1 MHNKSILLYGKQRVR
16 KKIIELEMVIKNEAL
31 INKEFKIENAKIKL
45 EVNSLMKINQDYA
58 QKIAQLEL
66 LIDQMH
72 RDYYSKYVDKK
83 N

>member
-1 MHNKSILLYGKQRVR
+1 MESKELE
-16 KKIIELEMVIKNEAL
+16 KKIIELD
-31 INKEFKIENAKIKL
+31 KEFKIENAKIKL

>member
-1 MHNKSILLYGKQRVR
+1 MESKELE
-16 KKIIELEMVIKNEAL
+16 KKIIELEMVFKNEVL

>member
-1 MHNKSILLYGKQRVR
+1 MYNKSILLYGKQRVR
-16 KKIIELEMVIKNEAL
+16 KKIIELEMVIKNEVL

>member
-1 MHNKSILLYGKQRVR
+1 MESKELE
-16 KKIIELEMVIKNEAL
+16 KKIIELKMVIKNEVL

>member
-1 MHNKSILLYGKQRVR
+1 MENKELER
-16 KKIIELEMVIKNEAL
+16 KIIELKQVIKGEVYL
-31 INKEFKIENAKIKL
+31 NKDLKIENTKLKL
-45 EVNSLMKINQDYA
+45 EVNALMKINQDYA

-72 RDYYSKYVDKK
+72 RDYYSKHIDKK

>member
-1 MHNKSILLYGKQRVR
+1 MESKELE
-16 KKIIELEMVIKNEAL
+16 KKIIELEMVIKNEVL

-45 EVNSLMKINQDYA
+45 DVNSLMKINQDYA

>member
-1 MHNKSILLYGKQRVR
+1 MESKKLEA
-16 KKIIELEMVIKNEAL
+16 KIIELKQVIRGEARL
-31 INKEFKIENAKIKL
+31 NKDYKIENAKIKL
-45 EVNSLMKINQDYA
+45 QVNSLMKINQDYA
-58 QKIAQLEL
+58 EKIAQLEL

>member
-1 MHNKSILLYGKQRVR
+1 MCKKSIVFMENKELE
-16 KKIIELEMVIKNEAL
+16 KKIIELKQVIKSEVYL
-31 INKEFKIENAKIKL
+31 NKDLKIENTKLKL
-45 EVNSLMKINQDYA
+45 EVNALMKINQDYA

-72 RDYYSKYVDKK
+72 RDYYSKHIDKK

>member
-1 MHNKSILLYGKQRVR
+1 MESKELE
-16 KKIIELEMVIKNEAL
+16 KKIIELEMVIKNEVL

>member
-1 MHNKSILLYGKQRVR
+1 MESKELE
-16 KKIIELEMVIKNEAL
+16 KKIIELEMVIKNEVL

-45 EVNSLMKINQDYA
+45 EVNSLMKINQYYA

-72 RDYYSKYVDKK
+72 RDYSSKYVDKK

>member
-1 MHNKSILLYGKQRVR
+1 MESKELE

>member
-1 MHNKSILLYGKQRVR
+1 MESKKLEA
-16 KKIIELEMVIKNEAL
+16 KIIELKQVIRGEAQL
-31 INKEFKIENAKIKL
+31 NKDYKIENAKIKL
-45 EVNSLMKINQDYA
+45 QVNSLMKFNQDYA

>member
-1 MHNKSILLYGKQRVR
+1 MESKKLEA
-16 KKIIELEMVIKNEAL
+16 KIIELKQVIRGEAQL
-31 INKEFKIENAKIKL
+31 NKDYKIENAKIKL
-45 EVNSLMKINQDYA
+45 QVNSLMKINQDYA

>member
-1 MHNKSILLYGKQRVR
+1 MESKELE
-16 KKIIELEMVIKNEAL
+16 KKITELEMVIKNEVL

-72 RDYYSKYVDKK
+72 RDY
-83 N
+83 

>member
-1 MHNKSILLYGKQRVR
+1 MESKELE
-16 KKIIELEMVIKNEAL
+16 KKIIELEMVIKNEVL

-72 RDYYSKYVDKK
+72 RDYYNKYVDKK

>member
-1 MHNKSILLYGKQRVR
+1 MESKELE
-16 KKIIELEMVIKNEAL
+16 KKIIELEMVIKNEVL

-72 RDYYSKYVDKK
+72 RDYYSKYVDKR

>member
-1 MHNKSILLYGKQRVR
+1 
-16 KKIIELEMVIKNEAL
+16 MVIKNEVL